1 MTPQALVDAGLDT
14 QGLLKLLYG
23 DVDGYGLSNAGRER
37 MGVTGE
43 DFVYGEVTPEV
54 IWDLLKTVN
63 VQPGETFYDLG
74 SGTGKGVLFA
84 SLLSDL
90 GKSVGIELLRELHD
104 SANIAF
110 TRYRE
115 RILPHLPEKHWQE
128 IEYRCADMLEQ
139 DIADADIVFAHCT
152 CWSPRLM
159 DGITE
164 KFARLRPGAR
174 VITVSKEL
182 QSPHYRSQ
190 GSMICQMAWGTAT
203 AYFWERM

>member
-14 QGLLKLLYG
+14 KKLMDVLYG
-23 DVDGYGLSNAGRER
+23 DIDGYGLSNKGREHL
-37 MGVTGE
+37 GVAGE

-54 IWDLLKTVN
+54 VWDLLRSVRAE
-63 VQPGETFYDLG
+63 PGETFYDLG

-90 GKSVGIELLRELHD
+90 GRSIGIELLPDLHD
-104 SANIAF
+104 AAMSVCA
-110 TRYRE
+110 RYND
-115 RILPHLPEKHWQE
+115 RILPYLPEKHWQKM
-128 IEYRCADMLEQ
+128 EYRCNDMLQE
-139 DIADADIVFAHCT
+139 DFSDADIVFAHCT

-159 DGITE
+159 DGVTA
-164 KFARLRPGAR
+164 KCNQLRPGAR

-182 QSPHYRSQ
+182 HSPHYAGL

-203 AYFWERM
+203 AYFWKRM